1 MSHTF
6 WSHDFG
12 AFVFGRKVLKSDQT
26 AQLEFQVA
34 QVGKQPKSTT
44 SERDF
49 WEQGVKEIAKSHT
62 RFGRVGIFF
71 NRGNDEAK
79 TFCDTV
85 AKTKLEYSPSE
96 KKRAKKEAK
105 ITPFQ
110 TQALC
115 NLANE
120 GLSDTVEFR
129 RLARKFIRPAKH
141 AHCDTIFF
149 LDAILGEEKT
159 RKILKHIAGTQ
170 IKLFFPDD
178 FLGELKDEKSKTRAI
193 KIESGDEDIFTK
205 KMAEK
210 ILQTKLKK

>member
-12 AFVFGRKVLKSDQT
+12 AFVFGRVVLKIDPQ
-26 AQLEFQVA
+26 AQLELCVSQT
-34 QVGKQPKSTT
+34 GKKKGM
-44 SERDF
+44 SESDF
-49 WEQGVKEIAKSHT
+49 WEKGVGEIAKSQT
-62 RFGRVGIFF
+62 RFGRVSLFF
-71 NRGNDEAK
+71 DRGNKEAES
-79 TFCDTV
+79 FCKEV

-96 KKRAKKEAK
+96 TKRSEKTLQL
-105 ITPFQ
+105 TPFQ

-115 NLANE
+115 LLANE
-120 GLSDTVEFR
+120 GLSDSVEFR

-159 RKILKHIAGTQ
+159 RKILQHIAGTQ

-178 FLGELKDEKSKTRAI
+178 FMGKGKPSATKTRDI
-193 KIESGDEDIFTK
+193 KIESEDDTEFTK
-205 KMAEK
+205 EIAEK
-210 ILQTKLKK
+210 ILRTKLKN